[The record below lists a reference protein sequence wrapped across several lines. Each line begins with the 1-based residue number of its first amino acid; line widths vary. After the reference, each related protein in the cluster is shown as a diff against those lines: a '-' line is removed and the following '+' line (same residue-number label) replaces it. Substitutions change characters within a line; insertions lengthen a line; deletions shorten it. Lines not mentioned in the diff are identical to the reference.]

1 MYARIF
7 GGLSWIF
14 KEGGKGNATILDN
27 ELPTNLQPTKKINIC
42 YTDTSHKINM
52 GTQKWKLRWCLLKRL
67 IFRFHC

>member
-52 GTQKWKLRWCLLKRL
+52 GTQK
-67 IFRFHC
+67 